1 MDISIN
7 MFVENMVIRRSW
19 NPTETRHGD
28 LLTFHQGTL
37 TGMELPFVIFLKS
50 LWGWFLLKMMVE
62 KKIDHLQSRWSK
74 RTFFHSQI

>member
-7 MFVENMVIRRSW
+7 MFVKNMAIGRSQ

-28 LLTFHQGTL
+28 LLTFQQGTFNG
-37 TGMELPFVIFLKS
+37 TELPFVIFLKS